1 VEPADSAQW
10 LALRAAL
17 WLDENAAGLIGF
29 AELSRRPYADGCA
42 TSPVGY
48 LEGWYVRPEHRGRG
62 VGRALVAAA
71 EAWGSSAAAH
81 RALGFEEV
89 MVLRCFRKALA
100 PEGT

>member
-1 VEPADSAQW
+1 
-10 LALRAAL
+10 
-17 WLDENAAGLIGF
+17 
-29 AELSRRPYADGCA
+29 
-42 TSPVGY
+42 
-48 LEGWYVRPEHRGRG
+48 
-62 VGRALVAAA
+62 VAAA